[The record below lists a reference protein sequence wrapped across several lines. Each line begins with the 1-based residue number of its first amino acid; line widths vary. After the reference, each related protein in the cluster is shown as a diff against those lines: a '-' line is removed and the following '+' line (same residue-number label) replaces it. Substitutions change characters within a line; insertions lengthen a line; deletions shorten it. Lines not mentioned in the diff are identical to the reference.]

1 MDDAL
6 FRNHLNNTT
15 SDGHRFGEIA
25 AATYHLAV
33 LKPDEFGATYIAW
46 ADSIRTVLG
55 GYHAEGNPHVI
66 SDGTVV
72 GQLHLRQ
79 IHMTDRGTSLYF
91 H

>member
-1 MDDAL
+1 MPMDDAL

-15 SDGHRFGEIA
+15 GDGHRFGEIA

-55 GYHAEGNPHVI
+55 GYHAEGNLHVI
-66 SDGTVV
+66 SERWDSCGTV
-72 GQLHLRQ
+72 
-79 IHMTDRGTSLYF
+79 TPAANPYD
-91 H
+91 